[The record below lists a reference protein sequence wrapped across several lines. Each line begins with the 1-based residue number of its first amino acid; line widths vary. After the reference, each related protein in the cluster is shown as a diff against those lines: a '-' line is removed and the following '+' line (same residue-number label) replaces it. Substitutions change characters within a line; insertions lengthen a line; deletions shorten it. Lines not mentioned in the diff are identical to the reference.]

1 MRILFLS
8 TWFPYPLS
16 QGSKIRAYYL
26 LRALAAQHEVQLVS
40 FADAPLEPAWLAH
53 LAQFCRQV
61 DVVERAPF
69 TYDRLRRL
77 LGYASATPSHVVAGY
92 SQAMNARVQQAAASF
107 KPERVIALT
116 FVTAPYALAVSCV
129 RRILDLDNL
138 MSRWLYEMYRQASS
152 AVQKARRGLAWLK
165 MRHYE
170 RGLIRQFDLSLV
182 TSQQDQSVACTLA
195 AKGADSIGLVP
206 NGVDTAYNQPGLAR
220 PESNTLVFNGS
231 IAYSPNYDAMRY
243 FLSEIFPLVTQQVP
257 EAQLRITGA
266 TTEAQKQSLPANRN
280 VVFTGYLPDVRAT
293 VAGST
298 ACVVPLRSGAG
309 TRVKIL
315 EAMALGTPVVA
326 TSKGAE
332 GLAIK
337 PEVDILI
344 ADEPQQ
350 FAAQLVRLLRD
361 AALNR
366 RLASNARRLVEEHYD
381 WRAIGRQ
388 FNAFVEERVHAR
400 RISRC

>member
-1 MRILFLS
+1 
-8 TWFPYPLS
+8 
-16 QGSKIRAYYL
+16 
-26 LRALAAQHEVQLVS
+26 
-40 FADAPLEPAWLAH
+40 
-53 LAQFCRQV
+53 
-61 DVVERAPF
+61 
-69 TYDRLRRL
+69 
-77 LGYASATPSHVVAGY
+77 
-92 SQAMNARVQQAAASF
+92 
-107 KPERVIALT
+107 
-116 FVTAPYALAVSCV
+116 
-129 RRILDLDNL
+129 
-138 MSRWLYEMYRQASS
+138 
-152 AVQKARRGLAWLK
+152 
-165 MRHYE
+165 
-170 RGLIRQFDLSLV
+170 
-182 TSQQDQSVACTLA
+182 
-195 AKGADSIGLVP
+195 
-206 NGVDTAYNQPGLAR
+206 
-220 PESNTLVFNGS
+220 
-231 IAYSPNYDAMRY
+231 MRY

-266 TTEAQKQSLPANRN
+266 TTAAQKQSLPDNRN

-293 VAGST
+293 VASST